1 MKAVS
6 AEDHVVDDNAIAQVK
21 VRNVSAKFSHLSS
34 KFMSRNHRE
43 LDDEFAL
50 VDVEIG
56 AAQTASPNA
65 NQNLVWSRFRSGYV
79 FVAEISRFV
88 ITDSFHATKR
98 VASALPN

>member
-6 AEDHVVDDNAIAQVK
+6 AEDHVVDNNAIAQVK
-21 VRNVSAKFSHLSS
+21 VRNVSAKFNHLSS

-65 NQNLVWSRFRSGYV
+65 N
-79 FVAEISRFV
+79 
-88 ITDSFHATKR
+88 
-98 VASALPN
+98 